1 MGEQAKRLLSQI
13 RTITKALWVCHRF
26 LWKRFTANASCSR
39 VFERTLMAIPMIHRT
54 IGIVVR
60 HRIAWLRSAG
70 GSLEKPLPFRTR
82 APVKSA
88 SVKLTPAHKALAVL
102 PDPSA
107 SSAEAKVVWRSLACE
122 KFA

>member
-54 IGIVVR
+54 IRHCTATQDCLAEIRRRVV
-60 HRIAWLRSAG
+60 G
-70 GSLEKPLPFRTR
+70 KTLPFRTR